1 MSQLRGGLAQKHAWN
16 LDRSWKLSTGYW
28 QAGRQSLQ
36 LNVNTRAADEEGTH
50 ARDADAEQR
59 GGLAQK
65 HAWNFDSGWKL
76 STGHWQAGPVTTG
89 RPQNSGRR

>member
-16 LDRSWKLSTGYW
+16 LDRSWKLNTGRR
-28 QAGRQSLQ
+28 QAGPQSLQ
-36 LNVNTRAADEEGTH
+36 VDISTRAADEEGTY
-50 ARDADAEQR
+50 ARNADAEQR

-65 HAWNFDSGWKL
+65 HAWNSSGWKL

-89 RPQNSGRR
+89 RPQSSGSG